1 MVIHVEG
8 PARSTETAACFLR
21 LTAHIAGG
29 GTAVTC
35 LTAFHGTPGPG
46 AVVRVRGTISFHLPQ
61 RLLRYRVLIVDRF
74 AADGKHATQRLT
86 GAGIS
91 GGGTF
96 VESPPGHVT
105 ASDLRYRLP

>member
-8 PARSTETAACFLR
+8 PARTAEPAACFLQ
-21 LTAHIAGG
+21 LTARVVGG

-35 LTAFHGTPGPG
+35 LRNFHGAPGPK
-46 AVVRVRGTISFHLPQ
+46 AVVRLNATIAFHLPH

-74 AADGKHATQRLT
+74 AADGKHAAQTVS

-96 VESPPGHVT
+96 VESPPGHIS
-105 ASDLRYRLP
+105 ASNLTYRLR

>member
-1 MVIHVEG
+1 MLIHVEG
-8 PARSTETAACFLR
+8 PARSTQTTACFLR

-35 LTAFHGTPGPG
+35 ITSFHGAPGPN
-46 AVVRVRGTISFHLPQ
+46 AVVRAQGTIAFHLSH

-74 AADGKHATQRLT
+74 AADGRHATQRLT
-86 GAGIS
+86 GKGIS

-96 VESPPGHVT
+96 VEDPPGHVR

>member
-1 MVIHVEG
+1 MLIHVEG
-8 PARSTETAACFLR
+8 PARSSETTACFLR
-21 LTAHIAGG
+21 LAAHIAGG

-35 LTAFHGTPGPG
+35 ITGFQGAPGPN
-46 AVVRVRGTISFHLPQ
+46 AVVRVQGTIAFLLPH
-61 RLLRYRVLIVDRF
+61 RRLRYRVLIVDRF

-86 GAGIS
+86 GKGIS

-96 VESPPGHVT
+96 VEDPPGHIR